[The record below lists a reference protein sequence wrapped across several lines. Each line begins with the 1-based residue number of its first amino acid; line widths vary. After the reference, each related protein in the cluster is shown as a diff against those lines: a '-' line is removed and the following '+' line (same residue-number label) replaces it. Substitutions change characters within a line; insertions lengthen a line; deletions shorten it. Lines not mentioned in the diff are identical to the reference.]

1 MSLWVLDT
9 DMLTLWL
16 RGQETVARRVAATPP
31 HQLAVT
37 IITVEEILG
46 GWYTQIR
53 QARDD
58 QQLARAYQAL
68 QQAVEF
74 TRGIFRARGEI
85 VDVFPAEHAELA
97 LRITLFDDEIESL
110 EMFDPMDEG
119 LQCLIIFQIANM
131 MADERITTACQA
143 ESIFQL
149 CTAGQYWTPKLK
161 RRLDWRRCIPTRAA

>member
-16 RGQETVARRVAATPP
+16 RGQETVAARVASTPAQ
-31 HQLAVT
+31 QLAVT
-37 IITVEEILG
+37 VTTVEEVLG

-74 TRGIFRARGEI
+74 TRGMQLLPFDLPGIRRYRQLRTQHRRIGTN
-85 VDVFPAEHAELA
+85 D
-97 LRITLFDDEIESL
+97 LRIAAIVLEQQGSL
-110 EMFDPMDEG
+110 VTRNTTDFADIPG
-119 LQCLIIFQIANM
+119 LQ
-131 MADERITTACQA
+131 
-143 ESIFQL
+143 
-149 CTAGQYWTPKLK
+149 
-161 RRLDWRRCIPTRAA
+161 LDDWS

>member
-16 RGQETVARRVAATPP
+16 RGQETVAARVAATPSE
-31 HQLAVT
+31 QLALT

-46 GWYTQIR
+46 GWYTQVR

-74 TRGIFRARGEI
+74 TR
-85 VDVFPAEHAELA
+85 
-97 LRITLFDDEIESL
+97 
-110 EMFDPMDEG
+110 
-119 LQCLIIFQIANM
+119 
-131 MADERITTACQA
+131 
-143 ESIFQL
+143 
-149 CTAGQYWTPKLK
+149 
-161 RRLDWRRCIPTRAA
+161 